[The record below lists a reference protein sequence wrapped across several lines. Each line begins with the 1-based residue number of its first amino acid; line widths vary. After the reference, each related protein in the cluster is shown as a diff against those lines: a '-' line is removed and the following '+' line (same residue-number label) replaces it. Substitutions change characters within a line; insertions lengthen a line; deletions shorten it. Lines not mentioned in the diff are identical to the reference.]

1 MRLLAGACGVAWGCL
16 GEALAGEPADPGR
29 RAGPMVAVHARQ
41 PDQGAGTR
49 GSLGQNSSLPPSAFS
64 LQTNRPGGRTERV
77 SVSSTGEQGDDFSG
91 EFEIGISGTGRFV
104 SFASFATNL
113 VPGDTNR
120 DGDAFV
126 HDRRTGRTERVN
138 VGYDGSEANGGPGP
152 DAAVTISADGRIV
165 VFASFATNLVPG
177 DTNGRADLFAYDRKT
192 GKTELVTVSSDEV
205 QANSSESFQAGLSAD
220 GRFVVFVSTATN
232 LVAGD
237 TNNADDV
244 FVRDRK
250 SGTTERVNVSS
261 NGVQSNA
268 ESFNTV
274 AISADGRYVVFV
286 SHADTLVP
294 GDVPGTQDLFVRD
307 RRRGTTE
314 RVSTGIDFA
323 GNPSI
328 SATGRFL
335 VFWGG

>member
-1 MRLLAGACGVAWGCL
+1 M
-16 GEALAGEPADPGR
+16 
-29 RAGPMVAVHARQ
+29 
-41 PDQGAGTR
+41 
-49 GSLGQNSSLPPSAFS
+49 
-64 LQTNRPGGRTERV
+64 
-77 SVSSTGEQGDDFSG
+77 
-91 EFEIGISGTGRFV
+91 

-138 VGYDGSEANGGPGP
+138 VGYDGSEANGVPGP

-177 DTNGRADLFAYDRKT
+177 DINGRADLFAYDRKT

-205 QANSSESFQAGLSAD
+205 QASGSESFGAGLSAD

-232 LVAGD
+232 LVCAGD

-250 SGTTERVNVSS
+250 LGTTERVNVSS
-261 NGVQSNA
+261 AGAQSNA
-268 ESFNTV
+268 ETFNQVGMSGGWALRGLRPQRRHPRPGWRLPTRP
-274 AISADGRYVVFV
+274 SPRPRPSERNDGNGWTRA
-286 SHADTLVP
+286 STSPATPRSPRRAASWCSGVP
-294 GDVPGTQDLFVRD
+294 GDAGRLPDPASTS
-307 RRRGTTE
+307 TT
-314 RVSTGIDFA
+314 G
-323 GNPSI
+323 
-328 SATGRFL
+328 
-335 VFWGG
+335 